1 MATAVCG
8 SANRAAPDQFQGCA
22 EIRRVKGSDVVSVS
36 PTGLIEATDYVGQ
49 ASLAA
54 IDETDFKAR
63 QASAAPALT
72 AASIIGCSSSNIY
85 ALCCPDE
92 VGSASLTLRSGRL
105 RRLLRRRILL
115 RYRLAGRW
123 RILRRLIRLLVRSR
137 LIWRLGR
144 SLYLTPGRMQFL
156 VKVFS
161 RLAKFVHALPQAPRQ
176 FGKFLG
182 TEQDQHYYQN

>member
-1 MATAVCG
+1 M
-8 SANRAAPDQFQGCA
+8 
-22 EIRRVKGSDVVSVS
+22 RRGLKG
-36 PTGLIEATDYVGQ
+36 TTRHLKATDYVGQ
-49 ASLAA
+49 ASRRYRK
-54 IDETDFKAR
+54 DQDQPSEDN
-63 QASAAPALT
+63 ALEE
-72 AASIIGCSSSNIY
+72 ADQPGRSS
-85 ALCCPDE
+85 LMLTRMGKPPDE
-92 VGSASLTLRSGRL
+92 VGSAYLTLRSGRL

-115 RYRLAGRW
+115 RYRLAGLW